1 LYGNKTIVIE
11 RERQGGSAFTICSS
25 TNYFYILI

>member
-1 LYGNKTIVIE
+1 LYENKTIVIE
-11 RERQGGSAFTICSS
+11 RERQGGSAFICSS